1 MVEEYVDAIKEGEI
15 VTMPLSQARKEDLF
29 VLRKKIAVATPAP
42 APAPTRTSS
51 RQHASEVP
59 ARITPKWHSYQSEY
73 KKNNVIMELVNNF
86 HWEVSKA
93 RKGIN
98 FSRRQ
103 LGDAI
108 GESESTIKMIEN
120 GELPSDDFIIINKIQ
135 NYLKINLRRDGK
147 TFEMPRESLKPV
159 SNKPIYSK
167 DVTLSDLQK
176 MKEAKTK
183 EDKPDIEI
191 IE

>member
-176 MKEAKTK
+176 MKEAKAK